1 MICPRCGNFHQIQRF
16 TVNAEPVAFAQSGPG
31 PRHYRPFITGF
42 ICDGWIY
49 QVKAEPVA
57 YEQAQVPTA

>member
-1 MICPRCGNFHQIQRF
+1 MICPRCGKFHEMQRF
-16 TVNAEPVAFAQSGPG
+16 TVTAESVACPHGYQ
-31 PRHYRPFITGF
+31 PFITGF

-57 YEQAQVPTA
+57 YESVVTGKGVVPTP